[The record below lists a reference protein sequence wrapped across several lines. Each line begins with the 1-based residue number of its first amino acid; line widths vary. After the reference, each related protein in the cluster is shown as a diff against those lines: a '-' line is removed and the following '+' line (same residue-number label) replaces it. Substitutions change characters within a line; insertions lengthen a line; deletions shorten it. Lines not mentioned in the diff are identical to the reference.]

1 MFGSAGV
8 SAEVIWSSNLKYI
21 GNNAFWGCPFF
32 FSEQALCLPLVLSYI
47 GADAF
52 NGCKRFTSISFPNS
66 IVKIDSHVFA

>member
-1 MFGSAGV
+1 MLLGDV
-8 SAEVIWSSNLKYI
+8 L
-21 GNNAFWGCPFF
+21 FF